1 MKNKVSIS
9 KPQKIRRFSS
19 YEKVIIVGITMLVVG
34 IFLVIISSLISY
46 VPLFS
51 MDIFSLGGIL
61 IFSSGIMLYM
71 TIPKKRKKKKGV
83 SALLD
88 NDKFN
93 SFCFENRLFTESLND
108 SRKINIPKVALTS
121 DGFKL
126 SALPGIASRLIDA
139 KDDLNNFLAQNES
152 NMFIISAFAGGDGW
166 IYYIVKKDFR
176 KDRLSRCTKL
186 N

>member
-1 MKNKVSIS
+1 MKNKVCIS

-19 YEKVIIVGITMLVVG
+19 YEKAIIVGITMLVVG
-34 IFLVIISSLISY
+34 TFLVIISSLISY

-71 TIPKKRKKKKGV
+71 TIRKKREKKKGV

-93 SFCFENRLFTESLND
+93 NFCFENRLFTESLND

>member
-9 KPQKIRRFSS
+9 KPQKIRRLSKR
-19 YEKVIIVGITMLVVG
+19 EKIGIVGVTTLILGVFIIVSGNVIKYVPGLSMKIRGLG
-34 IFLVIISSLISY
+34 WILIIISAITFYL
-46 VPLFS
+46 
-51 MDIFSLGGIL
+51 
-61 IFSSGIMLYM
+61 MLREN
-71 TIPKKRKKKKGV
+71 RKKKKGIAV
-83 SALLD
+83 LLD
-88 NDKFN
+88 ADKYN

-108 SRKINIPKVALTS
+108 SRKINIPKVALIS
-121 DGFKL
+121 NGFKL

-139 KDDLNNFLAQNES
+139 KDDLNDFLSQNGS